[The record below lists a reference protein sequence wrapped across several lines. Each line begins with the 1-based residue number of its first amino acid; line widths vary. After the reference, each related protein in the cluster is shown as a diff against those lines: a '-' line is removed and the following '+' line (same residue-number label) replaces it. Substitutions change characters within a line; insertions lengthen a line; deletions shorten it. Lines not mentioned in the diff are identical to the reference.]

1 MPSPGLAETNVFV
14 AVRERRSFTKAAKLL
29 GLSHLRG

>member
-1 MPSPGLAETNVFV
+1 MPSPDFAGTNVFV
-14 AVRERRSFTKAAKLL
+14 AVLERRSFTKAAKLL